1 MDKPSTSKASAKD
14 RPTASTDSAN
24 DKPSAS
30 TDGAN
35 DKRSASKSTGGNE
48 FSASKATG
56 ADKPYPF
63 DAALSKRVEALYT
76 TPDVAEQRQRIL
88 SYLKLQPA
96 ERVVDI
102 GAGPGFLASEMGAQV
117 GPSGNVSGVDTSEN
131 MIALARARCSTQPWI
146 EFHAGDALRL
156 PVPDAGFDAAV
167 CTQVYEYV
175 ADMATALREA
185 HRILRAGGRLLVLDT
200 DWQSIVWHSKDPA
213 RMQRVLR
220 DWEHHLAD
228 PHLPQTLDP
237 KLRQAGFRVHSRA
250 VIPLLNVD
258 YAPATYSHGMIDIIR
273 AFVAARDVISK
284 DEASAWAE
292 ELRELGRRGEYFFSL
307 NRYLFLAVKD

>member
-1 MDKPSTSKASAKD
+1 M
-14 RPTASTDSAN
+14 

-30 TDGAN
+30 KESGN
-35 DKRSASKSTGGNE
+35 DKPFASNATGADKP
-48 FSASKATG
+48 SASKATG
-56 ADKPYPF
+56 GDKPYPF

-76 TPDVAEQRQRIL
+76 TPDVAEQRQRVL

-102 GAGPGFLASEMGAQV
+102 GSGPGFLAAEIGAQV
-117 GPSGNVSGVDTSEN
+117 GPTGRVSGLDTSEN
-131 MIALARARCSTQPWI
+131 MITLARARCSAQPWI
-146 EFHAGDALRL
+146 EFRAGNALSL
-156 PVPDAGFDAAV
+156 PLSDGEFDAAV

-220 DWEHHLAD
+220 DWDHHLAD
-228 PHLPQTLDP
+228 PHLPQTLEP

-273 AFVAARDVISK
+273 AFVAARGVISK

-307 NRYLFLAVKD
+307 NRYLFLAAKA